1 MAGMVGAMLATLLA
15 VGAFIGLRAV
25 GRDQTTV
32 EQEPVDYL
40 SAVRNAEDAGVQVV
54 HPRELPRGWVA
65 TSVDL
70 ASGDRPTWGMGV
82 LTEEGRFVGLR
93 QADVAVEELVE
104 TYVDEE
110 ATQGG
115 EARLDS
121 DVGDAWQQWSD
132 EGGDTGYSTEVDGES
147 VLVYGSAPADELEAL
162 VGLLTK

>member
-15 VGAFIGLRAV
+15 VGAFVGLRAV
-25 GRDQTTV
+25 GRDQSTV

-40 SAVRNAEDAGVQVV
+40 SAVQNAQGAGVEVV

-70 ASGDRPTWGMGV
+70 ASGDRPTWGIGV
-82 LTEEGRFVGLR
+82 LTDEGLFVGLR
-93 QADVAVEELVE
+93 QADVSVEELVE

-110 ATQGG
+110 ATRDG
-115 EARLDS
+115 EVRVDS
-121 DVGDAWQQWSD
+121 GVGDFWQEWSD
-132 EGGDTGYSTEVDGES
+132 EGGDTGYATELEDES
-147 VLVYGSAPADELEAL
+147 VLVYGSAPPDELEAF